1 MRSRRRRGGTVGSGG
16 QDILDLLQDA
26 VYAFNMDDVSTLRE
40 FHKRRN
46 ARLHAEAE
54 ARRRAFEAE
63 LPRLVE
69 GILTVDPAVRS
80 VTLFGSLA
88 RPDKIPV
95 RDIDIALDSPQFLRA
110 AAWLLRQDL
119 PIDVV
124 DLHELYPNIRE
135 RVEREGRI
143 LYERK

>member
-1 MRSRRRRGGTVGSGG
+1 
-16 QDILDLLQDA
+16 
-26 VYAFNMDDVSTLRE
+26 MDDLATLRA
-40 FHKRRN
+40 FHKRRA
-46 ARLHAEAE
+46 ARLRTEAE

-69 GILTVDPAVRS
+69 GILAADPEVKS

-88 RPDKIPV
+88 QPAKIPV
-95 RDIDIALDSPQFLRA
+95 RDIDLALDSPQFLRA

-124 DLHELYPNIRE
+124 DLDQLYPNIRQ
-135 RVEREGRI
+135 RVQPEGRV
-143 LYERK
+143 LYERR